1 MRSVFILLTFLI
13 LACTRPAASA
23 GASTTRREPLA
34 GEPTI
39 IEIDRARA
47 ALESWENDAPEKS
60 ARSLRICYWT
70 PADREPQPERRARL
84 TRVMTHIR
92 DFYSR
97 ELAAWGFPG
106 RTIRIELAEDG
117 LIRLH
122 DVKGSLKSDECSET
136 DMQDGDAI
144 RRDCARVLRAEGID
158 SERETV
164 VIFCNLA
171 DWDPEK
177 RTMGHHS
184 PYYASG
190 DSRRGTAWQVDSP
203 LLDSALL
210 GVKDQHIQDRQ
221 YGRISLG
228 KYNSIFVGG
237 VCHELGHALGLP
249 HCKESAAERA
259 ARGTALMGSGNR
271 TYGDELR
278 GEGRGSFLELPHA
291 LKLAA
296 HPLFSGSIKQMAVKA
311 TAEFSGWELTPNESG
326 LRVRGRVKANLP
338 VFAVIAYA
346 DPDGGSDYD
355 AENAAAIPAGDG
367 SFTMHLPRPEKR
379 DRFAN
384 LRFVAV
390 CVNGAATAGNWAAS
404 ALSLRCRIGADSA
417 YDIAPAIERLQ
428 LREHSAAFIKGTLA
442 EAQFAGLSPRVQAA
456 LRRLKAPDSAA
467 GKPAPSEAAAD
478 IGELALSD
486 TSPRTAQTGWG
497 GVHFDRTADGQ
508 PLEGPNGVFTHGL
521 YAHADSLYEYQL
533 DGKWDKFTG
542 TACVLDGGSGTVEA
556 QIEAD
561 GRTLWGPK
569 TIKPGEQATFEV
581 EIKGAKALALRF
593 VGKSGNR
600 SAWSAWGE
608 PRLIR
613 VPGAKPR

>member
-1 MRSVFILLTFLI
+1 MRSPFILFTALI
-13 LACTRPAASA
+13 LACTRLAAEA
-23 GASTTRREPLA
+23 EPSTARREPIA
-34 GEPTI
+34 GEPSVA
-39 IEIDRARA
+39 EIDRARS
-47 ALESWENDAPEKS
+47 ALESWEKEAPATS

-84 TRVMTHIR
+84 TRVMKHIQE
-92 DFYSR
+92 FYRR

-106 RTIRIELAEDG
+106 RAIHIELAEDG
-117 LIRLH
+117 LLRLH

-144 RRDCARVLRAEGID
+144 RRDCARVLRGEGIEA
-158 SERETV
+158 ERETV

-210 GVKDQHIQDRQ
+210 GVKDQHITDRQ

-259 ARGTALMGSGNR
+259 IRGTALMGSGNR

-291 LKLAA
+291 LKLAV
-296 HPLFSGSIKQMAVKA
+296 HPLFSGLVKQMELKA
-311 TAEFSGWELTPNESG
+311 TAEFSGWELTPDSSG

-355 AENAAAIPAGDG
+355 AENAAAIPADDG
-367 SFTMHLPRPEKR
+367 SFTLHLPRPEKR
-379 DRFAN
+379 DRFAS

-390 CVNGAATAGNWAAS
+390 CVNGAATAGNWAAN
-404 ALSLRCRIGADSA
+404 ALSLRCRIGADST

-428 LREHSAAFIKGTLA
+428 LRASAAAFMQGTLA
-442 EAQFAGLSPRVQAA
+442 EAQLVKLSPRVQSA
-456 LRRLKAPDSAA
+456 LHRLKKPDSAN
-467 GKPAPSEAAAD
+467 GKPAPSEVASD
-478 IGELALSD
+478 IAEIALSD

-497 GVHFDRTADGQ
+497 GVHFDRNAEGQ

-521 YAHADSLYEYQL
+521 YAHADSLHEYQL
-533 DGKWDKFTG
+533 DGKWEKFAG
-542 TACVLDGGSGTVEA
+542 TACILDGGSGTVDA
-556 QIEAD
+556 IIESD

-569 TIKPGEQATFEV
+569 TIKPGEQAAFEIEV
-581 EIKGAKALALRF
+581 KGAKLLTLKF
-593 VGKSGNR
+593 IGKGGNR

-608 PRLIR
+608 PRLSR
-613 VPGAKPR
+613 EPSPKSP